1 MRKSNDN
8 KNKSDADIRNF
19 LSLTQADFTDAPRNP
34 QPSYKSIADARF
46 TKRPILD
53 TQMENNMDGRYIK
66 HMAFAVKDAKAAL
79 KTYQD
84 LLGVAQDAELH
95 DYQGSRNRVAIFN
108 VGDVEYQ
115 LCQSLDEGGR
125 FDTWIKEHGYEGLH
139 HICYA
144 VPNIDDA
151 LEEAQAKGA
160 TLKECAACKVKGSH
174 VHPEGWV
181 AFLDQEAGGIELE
194 LMQVY
199 TPEELEEYKSVKG
212 I

>member
-1 MRKSNDN
+1 MQNG
-8 KNKSDADIRNF
+8 
-19 LSLTQADFTDAPRNP
+19 T
-34 QPSYKSIADARF
+34 
-46 TKRPILD
+46 
-53 TQMENNMDGRYIK
+53 YIK
-66 HMAFAVKDAKAAL
+66 HMAFAVRDANAAL

-84 LLGVAQDAELH
+84 LLGVGQDAEVK
-95 DYQGSRNRVAIFN
+95 DYPKSRNRVALFY

-125 FDTWIKEHGYEGLH
+125 FDAWIKQRGYEGLH

-144 VPNIDDA
+144 VPDINAA
-151 LEEAQAKGA
+151 LAEAQARGA
-160 TLKECAACKVKGSH
+160 TLRECSACKVKGSH
-174 VHPEGWV
+174 PHPEGWV

-199 TPEELEEYKSVKG
+199 TPEQLEAYKAVKG

>member
-1 MRKSNDN
+1 
-8 KNKSDADIRNF
+8 
-19 LSLTQADFTDAPRNP
+19 
-34 QPSYKSIADARF
+34 
-46 TKRPILD
+46 
-53 TQMENNMDGRYIK
+53 MEGTYIK
-66 HMAFAVKDAKAAL
+66 HMAFAVRDAHAAL

-84 LLGVAQDAELH
+84 LLGIGHDAKVE
-95 DYQGSRNRVAIFN
+95 DYPKSRNRVAIFN

-125 FDTWIKEHGYEGLH
+125 FDAWIKARGYEGLH

-144 VPNIDDA
+144 VPDIDKA
-151 LEEAQAKGA
+151 LEEAQANGA

-174 VHPEGWV
+174 PHPEGWV

-199 TPEELEEYKSVKG
+199 TPEQLEKYAVGG

>member
-1 MRKSNDN
+1 M
-8 KNKSDADIRNF
+8 AD
-19 LSLTQADFTDAPRNP
+19 T
-34 QPSYKSIADARF
+34 
-46 TKRPILD
+46 
-53 TQMENNMDGRYIK
+53 YIK
-66 HMAFAVKDAKAAL
+66 HMAFAVKDAYAAL

-84 LLGVAQDAELH
+84 LIGVALDAKVE
-95 DYQGSRNRVAIFN
+95 DYAKSRNRVAIFN

-115 LCQSLDEGGR
+115 LSQSLDEGGR
-125 FDTWIKEHGYEGLH
+125 FDTWIKERGYEGLH

-144 VPNIDDA
+144 VPDIDKA

-160 TLKECAACKVKGSH
+160 TLKECSACKVKGSH

-199 TPEELEEYKSVKG
+199 TPEQLEKYAVGG

>member
-1 MRKSNDN
+1 MH
-8 KNKSDADIRNF
+8 
-19 LSLTQADFTDAPRNP
+19 
-34 QPSYKSIADARF
+34 
-46 TKRPILD
+46 
-53 TQMENNMDGRYIK
+53 ERYIK
-66 HMAFAVKDAKAAL
+66 HMAFAVNDAKGAL
-79 KTYQD
+79 QNYQEFI
-84 LLGVAQDAELH
+84 GVAYDGVIH
-95 DYQGSRNRVAIFN
+95 DYAKSRNRVAIFN

-115 LCQSLDEGGR
+115 LCQSMDAGGR
-125 FDTWIKEHGYEGLH
+125 YDAWIKERGYEGLH

-151 LEEAQAKGA
+151 LAEAQTKGA

-181 AFLDQEAGGIELE
+181 AFLQQEAGGVELE

-199 TPEELEEYKSVKG
+199 TPEQLEQYKSVKG

>member
-1 MRKSNDN
+1 MS
-8 KNKSDADIRNF
+8 
-19 LSLTQADFTDAPRNP
+19 
-34 QPSYKSIADARF
+34 
-46 TKRPILD
+46 
-53 TQMENNMDGRYIK
+53 DGRYIK
-66 HMAFAVKDAKAAL
+66 HMAFAVRDAHAAL

-84 LLGVAQDAELH
+84 LLGVGMDAEVH
-95 DYQGSRNRVAIFN
+95 DYPKSRNRVAIFW

-125 FDTWIKEHGYEGLH
+125 FDSWIKARGYEGLH

-144 VPNIDDA
+144 VPDIDAA
-151 LEEAQAKGA
+151 LAHAQEQGA
-160 TLKECAACKVKGSH
+160 TLKECSACKVKGSH
-174 VHPEGWV
+174 LHPEGWV

-199 TPEELEEYKSVKG
+199 TPEQLEEYKAVKG

>member
-1 MRKSNDN
+1 M
-8 KNKSDADIRNF
+8 
-19 LSLTQADFTDAPRNP
+19 TD
-34 QPSYKSIADARF
+34 
-46 TKRPILD
+46 T
-53 TQMENNMDGRYIK
+53 YIK
-66 HMAFAVKDAKAAL
+66 HMAFAVKDAHAAL

-84 LLGVAQDAELH
+84 YLGVGHNAKVQD
-95 DYQGSRNRVAIFN
+95 YPKSRNRVALFN

-125 FDTWIKEHGYEGLH
+125 FDSWIKERGYEGLH

-144 VPNIDDA
+144 VPDIEKA
-151 LEEAQAKGA
+151 LEDAQKKGA
-160 TLKECAACKVKGSH
+160 TLKECSACKVTGAH
-174 VHPEGWV
+174 PHPEGWV

-199 TPEELEEYKSVKG
+199 TPEQLEEYKAYQG

>member
-1 MRKSNDN
+1 MG
-8 KNKSDADIRNF
+8 A
-19 LSLTQADFTDAPRNP
+19 Q
-34 QPSYKSIADARF
+34 
-46 TKRPILD
+46 
-53 TQMENNMDGRYIK
+53 YIK
-66 HMAFAVKDAKAAL
+66 HMAFAVKDANAAL

-84 LLGVAQDAELH
+84 LLGAGLQAKLE
-95 DYQGSRNRVAIFN
+95 DYPKSRNRVAIFW

-125 FDTWIKEHGYEGLH
+125 FDKWIQERGYEGLH

-144 VPNIDDA
+144 VDDIDQA
-151 LEEAQAKGA
+151 LLDAQAKGA
-160 TLKECAACKVKGSH
+160 TLKECSACKVKGSH
-174 VHPEGWV
+174 IHPEGWV

-199 TPEELEEYKSVKG
+199 SSEQLEEYKAVKG